1 MRPIPYYKS
10 LSRLVGDLR
19 LAASANPPYEGRPSD
34 TITKCRAVL
43 ADRQLSRDFE
53 ALVIFTR
60 DTGHHSSGWW
70 KNPDY
75 ERCYHLSLSFHDVET
90 TQPASHQTALAERI
104 ARAFFGDNVSKLW
117 IEPPYSDEGRTRDVY
132 HYRLFC
138 DQGWQ
143 PIVPRGE
150 VYSRELTE
158 RGWKSWSDLHN
169 GEPCEH
175 HDELLEKK
183 LEEVSR

>member
-1 MRPIPYYKS
+1 MKLPIVKR
-10 LSRLVGDLR
+10 LDRLVVSLR
-19 LAASANPPYEGRPSD
+19 LAASSNPPYDGRPTSP
-34 TITKCRAVL
+34 TIPRCRALL
-43 ADRQLSRDFE
+43 ADRELSRDF
-53 ALVIFTR
+53 AVMVIFTR
-60 DTGHHSSGWW
+60 DVGHHTSGWW

-75 ERCYHLSLSFHDVET
+75 ERAYHLSLSFLDAET
-90 TQPASHQTALAERI
+90 GEPADQQKQLGERI

-117 IEPPYSDEGRTRDVY
+117 IEPPYSDEGHVRDVY

-138 DQGWQ
+138 DEGWQ

-175 HDELLEKK
+175 HG
-183 LEEVSR
+183 EVVKD